1 MLFTGNT
8 LYKSR
13 DFAGAIAAY
22 EKAFSLNP
30 DPVYL
35 NNLAAVYLEQGEFD
49 QCIKTC
55 ERAVDEG
62 REKRVDYKVIA
73 KFVQHTHILVQ
84 ITSYI

>member
-1 MLFTGNT
+1 LPGNN

-35 NNLAAVYLEQGEFD
+35 NNLAAAYFEQGEFD
-49 QCIKTC
+49 ECVKTC
-55 ERAVDEG
+55 ERAVEEG

-73 KFVQHTHILVQ
+73 KFVKKDPVLIFFREV
-84 ITSYI
+84 SW